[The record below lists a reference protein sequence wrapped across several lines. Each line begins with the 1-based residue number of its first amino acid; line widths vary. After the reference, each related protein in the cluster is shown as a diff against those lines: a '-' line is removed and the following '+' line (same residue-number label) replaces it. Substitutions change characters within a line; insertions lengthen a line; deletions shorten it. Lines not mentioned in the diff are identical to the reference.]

1 MWTIELVT
9 FNKFFG
15 FIGFIFGF
23 IGYVKRC
30 FYFMFW
36 FFGCEAHGIL
46 ALDRD
51 QTHTLDIGK

>member
-23 IGYVKRC
+23 TGYVKHC

-36 FFGCEAHGIL
+36 FFGCEAHEIL

-51 QTHTLDIGK
+51 QTHTLYIGK